1 MTVRN
6 NQSVHVHSIMKY
18 NLILDIVLVCQEY
31 KKVMLFYINI
41 KSLDITLHTTAS
53 VYKYFVHHIRLTWII
68 PFYIGVLLSLS
79 LISHNKFCHQ

>member
-1 MTVRN
+1 
-6 NQSVHVHSIMKY
+6 MKY

-53 VYKYFVHHIRLTWII
+53 VYKYFVNHIRLTWII

>member
-1 MTVRN
+1 
-6 NQSVHVHSIMKY
+6 MKY

-53 VYKYFVHHIRLTWII
+53 VYKHFVHIRLTWII